1 MSAPHLTGILPSGPP
16 NYQSTYGP
24 AMRQGSM
31 ECSDSDARH
40 PAMNVPAL
48 RAVRGPRA
56 VEVRPRGLGV
66 STLSLFAAGTNSPSE
81 WNVGLT
87 RTSRIGHTRLPL
99 VQPPR
104 AGSGLAAERR

>member
-1 MSAPHLTGILPSGPP
+1 
-16 NYQSTYGP
+16 
-24 AMRQGSM
+24 M
-31 ECSDSDARH
+31 ECSGAAARSSDSDARH
-40 PAMNVPAL
+40 LAMNAPAL

-56 VEVRPRGLGV
+56 VEVPPRGLGA
-66 STLSLFAAGTNSPSE
+66 STPSLFAAGTSSLSE

-87 RTSRIGHTRLPL
+87 RTSRIGHTRPPL